1 MSEQITPVA
10 LVTGAGSGIG
20 RAVARQLAAA
30 GYRVVLAGR
39 RANALEETA
48 ASLPEGCESLCIPV
62 DVSDPGSGHVMVTT
76 CLGRFGRLDVLVN
89 NAGVAPLKPIDQ
101 TDAEL
106 IQQAFFTNSIGP
118 ACTIAAA
125 WMVFRRQYAENRMAP
140 RGHCIVNIS
149 TLGTL
154 DPFPG
159 FFAYAASKAGLNL
172 MARSCAKEGAAIGV
186 RAFAVAPGAV
196 ETPMLRANFPEKMIP
211 RAKALAPEDVAR
223 VIAACV
229 LGERDAENGQVIWVA
244 SP

>member
-20 RAVARQLAAA
+20 RAVARQLGAA
-30 GYRVVLAGR
+30 GYRVVLVGR
-39 RANALEETA
+39 RADALEETA
-48 ASLPEGCESLCIPV
+48 ASLPEGCESLCVPA
-62 DVSDPGSGHVMVTT
+62 DVSDPASGHVMVTT

-125 WMVFRRQYAENRMAP
+125 WMVFRRQFEEQRMAP
-140 RGHCIVNIS
+140 RGHCVINIS

-196 ETPMLRANFPEKMIP
+196 ETPMLRGLFDPATLPSEACMTPE
-211 RAKALAPEDVAR
+211 EVAEE
-223 VIAACV
+223 VMACV
-229 LGERDAENGQVIWVA
+229 NGERDRKNGETIFM
-244 SP
+244 SKT